1 MMALRP
7 PAADRLLAAAVFVLS
22 LVAAIVMDAADLDV
36 ERSLDVWGV
45 ALLAAMAALLLAR
58 RRRPMGVLLGVVA
71 LSVPYHLVDYPHEA
85 ALPAVLVAVF
95 SVALHS
101 LLPMKVVAAGV
112 ALVVV
117 TGVSTADDASQIP
130 ADVLIEIG
138 WLLVALLA
146 GLALRFHRNWRA
158 AVAERMEQ
166 EGAGGA
172 GRGARGGGGA
182 L

>member
-1 MMALRP
+1 MITLRP
-7 PAADRLLAAAVFVLS
+7 SVADRLLAAAVFVLS
-22 LVAAIVMDAADLDV
+22 LVAAIVMGVADLDV

-58 RRRPMGVLLGVVA
+58 RRWPMGVLLGIVA
-71 LSVPYHLVDYPHEA
+71 VSMPYDLVDYPHEA

-95 SVALHS
+95 SVALHTR
-101 LLPMKVVAAGV
+101 LPLNVVAAGV

-117 TGVSTADDASQIP
+117 TGVSTADDASEIP

-146 GLALRFHRNWRA
+146 GPALRLHRNRRSGA
-158 AVAERMEQ
+158 NERRE
-166 EGAGGA
+166 EG
-172 GRGARGGGGA
+172 R
-182 L
+182 